1 MNIRILAGAALLALA
16 SPALCAAQRDTIRIG
31 QPRDTA
37 RVPTTRRDSV
47 RITVPRD
54 LPPPADTRPWIPAR
68 PDTVAALPETDS
80 VFDSAQTQALVNRV
94 IQSGS
99 TVPAGL
105 DDYLADM
112 RSAIYLSIRSDTAQ
126 GGEIPVTVDELAGE
140 VRWARGGAVEQTI
153 QGHRIR
159 LLAPTPYTVGSMLE
173 APWIVPHLYGNT
185 IDIFSLAA
193 TPANRSRVARA
204 IHPFSF
210 RGIDFYRYTAG
221 DTVRV
226 TTREGRLSLVPVT
239 VRPRPGKLQ
248 EASDNRLVAG
258 TFYVDVDR
266 AAIARARF
274 GFVERGGAL
283 AITETGVFFELES
296 GLVGGRYWLPY
307 RQRREIQVSS
317 PLLGGA
323 AAIRL
328 VTMLSDFQLNQGWT
342 PQAAGSRL
350 VWRLENGAFAGWRGV
365 GDETD
370 VTDIADFA
378 DLRGVVRP
386 PGSTRG
392 VQIVPRYRQSD
403 HLFRFNRV
411 EGAFLGL
418 GARVQPADPDRRDWD
433 VYAHA
438 GYAFSEG
445 TARGELIGSWHPD
458 ATSREP
464 GARYSATAGVYRRLR
479 DMTSFR
485 PPVEFELGYTLSA
498 ALAGYDVRDYYDAA
512 GAELFGT
519 RRAGNWLARLGG
531 RVERHDSV
539 TRNTGSYA
547 FGTAADFPLVAAA
560 QPGTHAAAE
569 ATLRYARGSG
579 AFGVSRGFIA
589 QLTAD
594 QGLGDFAITRATA
607 LVSTRVP
614 SRYLTLVGRADAG
627 TVLGTV
633 PPQFLYRFGGVEGLR
648 GYARNEF
655 GGTSA
660 VLGRGRLLLNLPPY
674 TSEPLLRIGGFLVP
688 PLRPAI
694 VVSGDAGWSGV
705 NDRSAEA
712 LARLGARETDGVRS
726 SYGTGLSFFED
737 AVSVEYV
744 WPGDGGEGKWYAG
757 FVATF

>member
-1 MNIRILAGAALLALA
+1 MNIRILMGAALLALA

-37 RVPTTRRDSV
+37 RAPVRRDSL
-47 RITVPRD
+47 RIAVPANV
-54 LPPPADTRPWIPAR
+54 PPPSDTRPWVPA
-68 PDTVAALPETDS
+68 PESDTLTLATADS
-80 VFDSAQTQALVNRV
+80 VFDSAATHALVDRV

-105 DDYLADM
+105 DDYLAKM

-140 VRWARGGAVEQTI
+140 VRWARTGAVEQTI
-153 QGHRIR
+153 HGHRIR

-204 IHPFSF
+204 VHPFSY

-239 VRPRPGKLQ
+239 VRPRPGKLEQ
-248 EASDNRLVAG
+248 ADGLRLVAG

-283 AITETGVFFELES
+283 SLTETGVFFELES

-342 PQAAGSRL
+342 PERAGSRL
-350 VWRLENGAFAGWRGV
+350 AWRLENGAFAGWRGV

-378 DLRGVVRP
+378 DLRAVVRP

-403 HLFRFNRV
+403 HLFRYNRV

-418 GARVQPADPDRRDWD
+418 GARIQPADPDRRDWD

-438 GYAFSEG
+438 GYAFAEG
-445 TARGELIGSWHPD
+445 TPRGELVASWHPD
-458 ATSREP
+458 AASREP
-464 GARYSATAGVYRRLR
+464 GARYSATLGAYRRLR

-498 ALAGYDVRDYYDAA
+498 ALGGYDVRDYYDAA

-519 RRAGNWLARLGG
+519 RRSGNWLARLGG

-539 TRNTGSYA
+539 TRNTESFA
-547 FGTAADFPLVAAA
+547 FGTAGDFPAVAAA

-589 QLTAD
+589 QVTAD
-594 QGLGDFAITRATA
+594 QGLADFSITRATA
-607 LVSTRVP
+607 LLSARFP
-614 SRYLTLVGRADAG
+614 SRYLTVIGRVDAG

-633 PPQFLYRFGGVEGLR
+633 PAQFLYRFGGIEGLR
-648 GYARNEF
+648 GYERNEF

-660 VLGRGRLLLNLPPY
+660 ALGRARLLLNLPPY
-674 TSEPLLRIGGFLVP
+674 TSEPLLRVGGFLVP

-694 VVSGDAGWSGV
+694 VLSGDAGWSGV
-705 NDRSAEA
+705 NDRSARA
-712 LARLGARETDGVRS
+712 LERLGARETDGVRS
-726 SYGTGLSFFED
+726 SYGAGLSLFED

-744 WPGDGGEGKWYAG
+744 WPGDGGTGKWYTG
-757 FVATF
+757 FVAYF